1 MSINKGLLKWRCKR
15 GMRELD
21 YILRPYFDSHID
33 ELDDASLQNLKEI
46 LDLPDPDLHYLLVT
60 ENIQIP
66 EQFEKIILDI
76 RAQAGKPLK

>member
-1 MSINKGLLKWRCKR
+1 MLFRS
-15 GMRELD
+15 
-21 YILRPYFDSHID
+21 D

-76 RAQAGKPLK
+76 RAQTGKSLK